1 MGSMKSGVGDDPF
14 ADEDDS
20 DTAENTEPKPETEPE
35 NTPPEDTGEATTPD
49 STQSTSTHSS
59 TSTKTETE
67 TETEEPTEQMNASS
81 LDNVDVVN
89 SVPHEDERIPFI
101 MSRQSVK
108 GSRDGK
114 ILQIALNQETQNYL
128 EEAVRKIQR
137 EYDDDV
143 KKMDITEAVLL
154 SGLMNLGD
162 VDSVLRKWGYDFQG

>member
-20 DTAENTEPKPETEPE
+20 DTAESTEPKPKAEPE
-35 NTPPEDTGEATTPD
+35 NTTPEDTNEATTPD
-49 STQSTSTHSS
+49 SKKSSKSS
-59 TSTKTETE
+59 TSTKTEAPE
-67 TETEEPTEQMNASS
+67 KQMLTSS
-81 LDNVDVVN
+81 LNNVDVVG

>member
-14 ADEDDS
+14 ADEDGS
-20 DTAENTEPKPETEPE
+20 DTAENTEPKPEAEPE
-35 NTPPEDTGEATTPD
+35 NTPPENTDEATTLD
-49 STQSTSTHSS
+49 SKQSTQSS
-59 TSTKTETE
+59 TSTKTKAPEKEMLT
-67 TETEEPTEQMNASS
+67 SS
-81 LDNVDVVN
+81 LNNVDVVG

-128 EEAVRKIQR
+128 EEAVREIQR

>member
-14 ADEDDS
+14 ADEDGS
-20 DTAENTEPKPETEPE
+20 DTAENTEPKPEAEPE
-35 NTPPEDTGEATTPD
+35 NTPPEDTDEATTPD
-49 STQSTSTHSS
+49 SKQSTQSS
-59 TSTKTETE
+59 TSTKTKAPEKEMLT
-67 TETEEPTEQMNASS
+67 SS
-81 LDNVDVVN
+81 LNNVDVVG

-114 ILQIALNQETQNYL
+114 ILQIALNRETQNYL
-128 EEAVRKIQR
+128 EEAVREIQR

-162 VDSVLRKWGYDFQG
+162 VDSVLRKWGYDFKG

>member
-1 MGSMKSGVGDDPF
+1 MKSGVGDDPF

-20 DTAENTEPKPETEPE
+20 DTVENTEPRPKTEPE
-35 NTPPEDTGEATTPD
+35 NTPPEDTGEATPPESEQ
-49 STQSTSTHSS
+49 STQSS
-59 TSTKTETE
+59 TSTRTKAREKEMLT
-67 TETEEPTEQMNASS
+67 SS
-81 LDNVDVVN
+81 LNNVDIVG

-128 EEAVRKIQR
+128 EEAVREIQR

-162 VDSVLRKWGYDFQG
+162 VDSVLQKWGYDFQG

>member
-14 ADEDDS
+14 ADEDGS
-20 DTAENTEPKPETEPE
+20 DTAENTEQKPEAEPE
-35 NTPPEDTGEATTPD
+35 NTPPEDTDEATTPGSKQ
-49 STQSTSTHSS
+49 STQSP
-59 TSTKTETE
+59 TSTKTKAPEKE
-67 TETEEPTEQMNASS
+67 MLPSS
-81 LDNVDVVN
+81 LNNVDVVG

-128 EEAVRKIQR
+128 EEAVREIQR

>member
-14 ADEDDS
+14 ADEDGS
-20 DTAENTEPKPETEPE
+20 DTDENTEPKPETEPE
-35 NTPPEDTGEATTPD
+35 NTPPEDTDEATTPNSKQ
-49 STQSTSTHSS
+49 STQSS
-59 TSTKTETE
+59 TSTKTKAPEKEMLT
-67 TETEEPTEQMNASS
+67 SS
-81 LDNVDVVN
+81 LNNVDIVG

-128 EEAVRKIQR
+128 EEAVREIQR

-162 VDSVLRKWGYDFQG
+162 VDSVLQKWGYDFQG

>member
-14 ADEDDS
+14 ADEDGS
-20 DTAENTEPKPETEPE
+20 DTAENTEPKPEAEPE
-35 NTPPEDTGEATTPD
+35 NTPPEDTDEATTPD
-49 STQSTSTHSS
+49 SKQTTQSS
-59 TSTKTETE
+59 TSTKTKAPEKEMLT
-67 TETEEPTEQMNASS
+67 SS
-81 LDNVDVVN
+81 LNNVDVVG

>member
-1 MGSMKSGVGDDPF
+1 MKSGVGDDPF
-14 ADEDDS
+14 ADEDSS
-20 DTAENTEPKPETEPE
+20 DTDENTEPKPETEPE
-35 NTPPEDTGEATTPD
+35 NTQPDDTGEATTPD
-49 STQSTSTHSS
+49 STQSTHSS

-67 TETEEPTEQMNASS
+67 TETEEPKEQMNSSS
-81 LDNVDVVN
+81 LNNVDVVN

-128 EEAVRKIQR
+128 EEAVRQIQR

-162 VDSVLRKWGYDFQG
+162 VDSVLRKWGYEFED

>member
-14 ADEDDS
+14 ADEDGS
-20 DTAENTEPKPETEPE
+20 DTAENTEPKPEAEPE
-35 NTPPEDTGEATTPD
+35 NTPPEDTDEATTPD
-49 STQSTSTHSS
+49 SKQSTQSS
-59 TSTKTETE
+59 TSTKTKAPEKEMLT
-67 TETEEPTEQMNASS
+67 SS
-81 LDNVDVVN
+81 LNNVDVVG

-128 EEAVRKIQR
+128 EEAVREIQR

>member
-14 ADEDDS
+14 ADEDGS
-20 DTAENTEPKPETEPE
+20 DTTENTESKPEAEPE

-49 STQSTSTHSS
+49 SKQSTHSS
-59 TSTKTETE
+59 TSTNTEAETE
-67 TETEEPTEQMNASS
+67 TETPKEQINASS
-81 LDNVDVVN
+81 LNNVDVVG

-128 EEAVRKIQR
+128 EEAVREIQR

-162 VDSVLRKWGYDFQG
+162 VDSVLQKWGYDFQG

>member
-14 ADEDDS
+14 ADEDGS
-20 DTAENTEPKPETEPE
+20 DTAENTEPKPEAEPE
-35 NTPPEDTGEATTPD
+35 NTPPEDTDEATTPD
-49 STQSTSTHSS
+49 SKQSTQSS
-59 TSTKTETE
+59 TSTKTKAPEKEMLT
-67 TETEEPTEQMNASS
+67 SS
-81 LDNVDVVN
+81 LNNVDVVG

-114 ILQIALNQETQNYL
+114 ILQIALNRETQNYL
-128 EEAVRKIQR
+128 EEAVREIQR

>member
-35 NTPPEDTGEATTPD
+35 NTQPEDTGEATTPD
-49 STQSTSTHSS
+49 TTQSTSTHSS

-67 TETEEPTEQMNASS
+67 EPKEQMNASS
-81 LDNVDVVN
+81 LNNVDVVN

-128 EEAVRKIQR
+128 EEAVRQIQR

-162 VDSVLRKWGYDFQG
+162 VDSVLRKWGYEFED

>member
-14 ADEDDS
+14 ADEDSS
-20 DTAENTEPKPETEPE
+20 DTDENTEPKPETEPE
-35 NTPPEDTGEATTPD
+35 NTQPDDTGEATTPD
-49 STQSTSTHSS
+49 STQSTHSS

-67 TETEEPTEQMNASS
+67 TETEEPKEQMNSSS
-81 LDNVDVVN
+81 LNNVDVVN

-128 EEAVRKIQR
+128 EEAVRQIQR

-162 VDSVLRKWGYDFQG
+162 VDSVLRKWGYEFED

>member
-20 DTAENTEPKPETEPE
+20 DTAENTEPKPESEPE
-35 NTPPEDTGEATTPD
+35 NTPPEDTSEAPTPD
-49 STQSTSTHSS
+49 SKQSIHSS
-59 TSTKTETE
+59 TSPNTETE
-67 TETEEPTEQMNASS
+67 TEAPEEQMNASS
-81 LDNVDVVN
+81 LDNVDVVG

-128 EEAVRKIQR
+128 EEAVREIQR

-162 VDSVLRKWGYDFQG
+162 VDSVLRKWGYEFED

>member
-1 MGSMKSGVGDDPF
+1 MKSGVGDDPF
-14 ADEDDS
+14 ADEDGS
-20 DTAENTEPKPETEPE
+20 DTAENTEPKPEAEPE
-35 NTPPEDTGEATTPD
+35 NTPPENTDEATTLD
-49 STQSTSTHSS
+49 SKQSTQSS
-59 TSTKTETE
+59 TSTKTKAPEKEMLT
-67 TETEEPTEQMNASS
+67 SS
-81 LDNVDVVN
+81 LNNVDVVG

-128 EEAVRKIQR
+128 EEAVREIQR

>member
-14 ADEDDS
+14 ADEDGS
-20 DTAENTEPKPETEPE
+20 DTTENTESKPEAEPE

-49 STQSTSTHSS
+49 SKQSTHSS
-59 TSTKTETE
+59 TSTNTEAETE
-67 TETEEPTEQMNASS
+67 TETPKEQINASS
-81 LDNVDVVN
+81 LNNVDVVG

-128 EEAVRKIQR
+128 EEAVRQIQR

-162 VDSVLRKWGYDFQG
+162 VDSVLRKWGYEFEG

>member
-1 MGSMKSGVGDDPF
+1 MKSGVGDDPF

-20 DTAENTEPKPETEPE
+20 DTAENTEPKPEAEPE
-35 NTPPEDTGEATTPD
+35 NTSREDTGEATTPD
-49 STQSTSTHSS
+49 SEQSTHSS
-59 TSTKTETE
+59 TSPNTETE
-67 TETEEPTEQMNASS
+67 TEAPKEQMNTSS
-81 LDNVDVVN
+81 LDNVDVVG

-128 EEAVRKIQR
+128 EEAVREIQR

-162 VDSVLRKWGYDFQG
+162 VDSVLRKWGYEFED

>member
-20 DTAENTEPKPETEPE
+20 DTAENTEPKPESEPE
-35 NTPPEDTGEATTPD
+35 NTPPEDTSEASTPD
-49 STQSTSTHSS
+49 SKQSTHSS
-59 TSTKTETE
+59 TSPNTETE
-67 TETEEPTEQMNASS
+67 TEAPEEQMNASS
-81 LDNVDVVN
+81 LDNVDVVG

-128 EEAVRKIQR
+128 EEAVREIQR
-137 EYDDDV
+137 EYDDNV

-162 VDSVLRKWGYDFQG
+162 VDSVLRKWGYEFED

>member
-14 ADEDDS
+14 ADEDGS
-20 DTAENTEPKPETEPE
+20 DTAENMEPKPEAEPE
-35 NTPPEDTGEATTPD
+35 NTPPEDTDEATTPD
-49 STQSTSTHSS
+49 SKQSTQSS
-59 TSTKTETE
+59 TSTKTKAPEKEMLT
-67 TETEEPTEQMNASS
+67 SS
-81 LDNVDVVN
+81 LNNVDVVG

-114 ILQIALNQETQNYL
+114 ILQIALNRETQNYL
-128 EEAVRKIQR
+128 EEAVREIQR